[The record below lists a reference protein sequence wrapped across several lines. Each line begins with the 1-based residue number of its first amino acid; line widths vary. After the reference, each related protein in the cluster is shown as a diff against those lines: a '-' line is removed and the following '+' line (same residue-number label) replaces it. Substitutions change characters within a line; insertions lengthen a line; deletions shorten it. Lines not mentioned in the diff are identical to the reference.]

1 MKIIL
6 QQIIISVAVLL
17 GCWAVTSA
25 SAAQDGAAPEEG
37 KLAIDMA
44 PFNFA
49 LLERGHQRGKV
60 VINLT
65 LVVQEQRDSEM
76 IRLRLPQIRADF
88 LGALTSLSKHNFKVN
103 RSIDPDI
110 VTGYLTPFLE
120 SRIGRDKAKVYVQY
134 AMITPT

>member
-1 MKIIL
+1 MKLFLRQIL
-6 QQIIISVAVLL
+6 VVAAAILAL
-17 GCWAVTSA
+17 WTA
-25 SAAQDGAAPEEG
+25 STQSIAQDGTTPEEG

-49 LLERGHQRGKV
+49 LLDRGRQRGKV

-103 RSIDPDI
+103 RSIDPDL

-120 SRIGRDKAKVYVQY
+120 NRIGQDKAKVYVQY
-134 AMITPT
+134 AMISPT